1 MPLNDAATM
10 DGLFATA
17 KTIAV
22 VGLSSDEERP
32 SHGVAAY
39 LQRQGYRIIPVNPY
53 EREVL
58 GEKAYPNLQS
68 VPDPVD
74 IVNIFRRPSEVL
86 PHVEEAIAI
95 CAPAVWMQIGV
106 VNHRAVEQAVA
117 AGLAVVQDRCI
128 AVEHHRWRAQRAMAG
143 QVTP

>member
-1 MPLNDAATM
+1 MALNDPAAM
-10 DGLFATA
+10 DHLFATA
-17 KTIAV
+17 KIIAI

-58 GEKAYPNLQS
+58 GERAYRDLQS
-68 VPDPVD
+68 VPERVD
-74 IVNIFRRPSEVL
+74 IVNIFRRPTAVL
-86 PHVEEAIAI
+86 PHVEEAIAMG
-95 CAPAVWMQIGV
+95 APAVWMQLGV
-106 VNHRAVEQAVA
+106 VNQRAVERALA

-128 AVEHHRWRAQRAMAG
+128 AVEHNRWRARREMSR
-143 QVTP
+143 QVTA

>member
-1 MPLNDAATM
+1 MPLNDPATIAR
-10 DGLFATA
+10 LFATV

-22 VGLSSDEERP
+22 VGLSSDEERS

-58 GEKAYPNLQS
+58 GEKAYRDLKS
-68 VPDPVD
+68 VPERIDL
-74 IVNIFRRPSEVL
+74 VNIFRRPSEVL

-95 CAPAVWMQIGV
+95 GAPAVWMQLGV
-106 VNHRAVEQAVA
+106 VNPRAVEKALA
-117 AGLAVVQDRCI
+117 AGLDVVQDRCI
-128 AVEHHRWRAQRAMAG
+128 AVEHHRWRAQRVMAG